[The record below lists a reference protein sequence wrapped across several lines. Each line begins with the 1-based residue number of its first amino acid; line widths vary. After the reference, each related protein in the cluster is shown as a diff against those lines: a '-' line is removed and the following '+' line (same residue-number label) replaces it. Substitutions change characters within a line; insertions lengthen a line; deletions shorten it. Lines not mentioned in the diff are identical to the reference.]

1 MFLGG
6 RSFDEIFF
14 PIKNINIYST
24 NRTNK
29 SEASMKPN
37 LRLTLSSNIV
47 LSIAK
52 GNLSNGKI
60 YQEIDEFVV
69 IKKKVSKHMI
79 YNII

>member
-14 PIKNINIYST
+14 TIKNINIYST

-29 SEASMKPN
+29 SEASMKSN